1 MLCRSVVFVPLFLAL
16 IVLCGSAVCED
27 NADYV
32 SDVYGDLPVKCLQG
46 WGRLGLDTAADPAD
60 GRLPSVLRIG
70 EATYPKGLGHHAPGE
85 LVFVLPQGVYT
96 AFLAE
101 AGVHWQG
108 GGRGSVLFQVFVDGE
123 KRFDSGVMS
132 DSDTAKPIEV
142 ALAGAQELRLV
153 AADDGDGIN
162 CDMANWAM
170 ARLVRDPDALRFGK
184 ATLSL
189 AGQPA
194 PEPSA
199 AAAAGFSLIADDTG
213 PQAASLGTDTFIV
226 CVREG
231 EEVTASMPF
240 DNVKAPLTVRA
251 GLELVSGGRAR
262 VALAFEGHTLSETVL
277 EDHATALIEV
287 AIAPGT
293 APVLLQAT
301 TSGMQGESLIRWR
314 NVELVSK
321 GEARPLRLLP
331 EPSSGQTCPP
341 RELLPMRPAI
351 EQALIEW
358 DWRMQDGIGTPR
370 ESVTY
375 ATAIAQQLERGAML
389 IARLR
394 EMGVALDGEM
404 AQWAAFG
411 DSFALLTAEDKPE
424 HDPAWESLWLEIRRL
439 KRAIA
444 FKNPLSDTGP
454 LVFAKH
460 VPSAFSHQLT
470 QYYGRSARAGGGIF
484 VIDEPGRSMACRQL
498 APGQLSEGSYMHP
511 EVSHDGERI
520 LFAYCDVDSTPV
532 RERKLEYVDRRYH
545 LYEVHPDGS
554 GLRQLTEGPY
564 DDFSPKEL
572 PDGNLM
578 FISTRRG
585 GFHRCGAGP
594 CWVYTLALADADGQ
608 NPRTVSYHETNEWD
622 PAVLADGR
630 VIYTRWDY
638 VDRNAVHYQHLWTVR
653 PDGSAPTAYYGN
665 NTFNPVGTWEAR
677 QVPGST
683 QVMATAAAHHAMTAG
698 SIILIDTTRG
708 VDGLEPLTRLT
719 PDAPFPE
726 SETYVA
732 PVNWHAPGSPKDFI
746 TPIEEKRWPGH
757 CYRSPYP
764 FSEDFFLAAYSFA
777 PLIGEPDGNTP
788 NMFGLYWVDAFGNK
802 ELLYRDLNI
811 SSIWPVPLR
820 PRSRPPVHPT
830 QTIAMD
836 GESGVYFV
844 QDVYASYPALPE
856 DRIKQLRI
864 IQVLPKTTPHA
875 NNPPVGFANASPGKQ
890 VLGTVPVEEDGS
902 AYFIAPARIPLSFQ
916 ALDAQGRAVQI
927 MRSVTYLQPGEQ
939 ASCVGCHEHRL
950 SAPVHNPKPRALQ
963 RPPSVIEPAPDGA
976 KPLSYPILVQP
987 VLDKHCVSCH
997 GGDEPAGP
1005 EGHPLVLTGEPEGH
1019 YSKSYNVLARHVPFP
1034 EWGGLEEN
1042 NEPLVH
1048 PDRFGARASSLMA
1061 MLLDKH
1067 QEVSLDKEE
1076 LERIITWMDAN
1087 ALFYGTFNPEDQA
1100 RQLRGERIEG
1110 PDLE

>member
-1 MLCRSVVFVPLFLAL
+1 MGDRTVAFFPLLLSLCFFSMGAFSEVD
-16 IVLCGSAVCED
+16 S
-27 NADYV
+27 DYI
-32 SDVYGDLPVKCLQG
+32 SDVFSDLVVEQVQG
-46 WGRLGLDTAADPAD
+46 WGRLGLDTAVDPAD
-60 GRLPSVLRIG
+60 RRPPSPLRIG
-70 EATYPKGLGHHAPGE
+70 EAVYPKGLGHHATGA
-85 LVFVLPQGVYT
+85 LVFGLPDNVYT

-101 AGVHWQG
+101 VGVHWQG
-108 GGRGSVLFQVFVDGE
+108 GGRGSVVFQVFVDGE
-123 KRFDSGVMS
+123 KRFDSGVMR
-132 DSDTAKPIEV
+132 DNDAAKPIEV
-142 ALAGAQELRLV
+142 TLAGAQELRLV
-153 AADDGDGIN
+153 AMDGEDGIN

-170 ARLVRDPDALRFGK
+170 ARLVRDPDALRLGK
-184 ATLSL
+184 STLSL
-189 AGQPA
+189 CGQPA

-199 AAAAGFSLIADDTG
+199 AAAGFSVIADDTG
-213 PQAASLGTDTFIV
+213 PQAASLGTDTSVV

-231 EEVTASMPF
+231 EEVTAAIPF
-240 DNVKAPLTVRA
+240 DNLKVPLTVRA
-251 GLELVSGGRAR
+251 GLELLSGGRAR
-262 VALAFEGHTLSETVL
+262 VALAFEGHPLSETVL
-277 EDHATALIEV
+277 EGQATASIEV
-287 AIAPGT
+287 TIGPGSEAI
-293 APVLLQAT
+293 LLQAR
-301 TSGMQGESLIRWR
+301 TSGLHGESLVRWR

-321 GEARPLRLLP
+321 GEARPLRLFP
-331 EPSSGQTCPP
+331 EPSSGQVCPP
-341 RELLPMRPAI
+341 RELPPLRPAI
-351 EQALIEW
+351 EEALIEW

-375 ATAIAQQLERGAML
+375 AAAIAQQLERGGLL
-389 IARLR
+389 ISRLR
-394 EMGVALDGEM
+394 EMDVALDRE
-404 AQWAAFG
+404 ADQWTAYR
-411 DSFALLTAEDKPE
+411 DSFTRLTEEGRPD
-424 HDPAWESLWLEIRRL
+424 HDPAWETLWLKIRRL
-439 KRAIA
+439 KRSIA
-444 FKNPLSDTGP
+444 FKNPLSETGP
-454 LVFAKH
+454 LVFAKN

-484 VIDEPGRSMACRQL
+484 VLDEPGRSMTCRQL
-498 APGQLSEGSYMHP
+498 APGELSEGSYMHP
-511 EVSHDGERI
+511 EVSHDGDRI
-520 LFAYCDVDSTPV
+520 LFAYCDVASTPV

-545 LYEVHPDGS
+545 LFEMRPDGS
-554 GLRQLTEGPY
+554 GLRQLTDGPY

-585 GFHRCGAGP
+585 GYHRCGAGP
-594 CWVYTLALADADGQ
+594 CWVYTLALADGDGQ

-653 PDGSAPTAYYGN
+653 PDGSAPVAYYGN
-665 NTFNPVGTWEAR
+665 NTFNPVGIWEAR

-698 SIILIDTTRG
+698 SILLLDTTRG
-708 VDGLEPLTRLT
+708 VDGLEPITRLT

-726 SETYVA
+726 SETHVA
-732 PVNWHAPGSPKDFI
+732 PVNWHAPGSPKDFV

-811 SSIWPVPLR
+811 SSVWPVPLR
-820 PRSRPPVHPT
+820 PRSRPPVHPS
-830 QTIAMD
+830 QSIAME
-836 GESGVYFV
+836 GEAGVYFV
-844 QDVYASYPALPE
+844 QDVYTSYPVLPE
-856 DRIKQLRI
+856 ERIHHLRI

-916 ALDAQGRAVQI
+916 ALDEQGRAVQI

-950 SAPVHNPKPRALQ
+950 SAPVHSPKPLALE

-997 GGDEPAGP
+997 GGDDPAGP
-1005 EGHPLVLTGEPEGH
+1005 EGHPVVLTGEPEGH
-1019 YSKSYNVLARHVPFP
+1019 YSKSYNVLARRVPYP

-1067 QEVSLDKEE
+1067 QEVDLDEDE

-1087 ALFYGTFNPEDQA
+1087 ALFYGTFNPENQA